1 MPFALHPNWNYL
13 HYKNWYQLLY
23 YFMYQGEISSILE
36 LKSISNSTLN
46 SGTDVI
52 FASISLAIIYF
63 VIDFINY
70 LRINLC

>member
-1 MPFALHPNWNYL
+1 MPFALHPNCNYL

-63 VIDFINY
+63 VIDFINF

>member
-1 MPFALHPNWNYL
+1 
-13 HYKNWYQLLY
+13 
-23 YFMYQGEISSILE
+23 MYQGEISSILE

-63 VIDFINY
+63 VIDFINF